1 MTASTVARMCA
12 LAILAA
18 VTALLPGF
26 TPHDGVFRGVF
37 PGETRAGY
45 VYLPPGFTTTQRYP
59 VVYLLHGMPG
69 DPTEYLAGTDLAN
82 WAGTAIANG
91 TVRPFIAVMPAAGPD
106 AGYNGEW
113 AGAQSAAIVQRIIPW
128 IDSHLPTIATARGR
142 VIAGLSAGGY
152 GAVDIALR
160 HPGLFRTVES
170 WSGYFRPLRDG
181 PFQHATRKVLAE
193 NDPTQIAPAARGTG
207 MRFFLSSGP
216 AHSHWFTPAETLA
229 FANELRALG
238 VPLSYHTYSNSRG
251 EWRAQVDTGLEWAF
265 RATCGRFVSTPSCA
279 SHA

>member
-1 MTASTVARMCA
+1 MGA
-12 LAILAA
+12 LAMLAA

-26 TPHDGVFRGVF
+26 TPHDGVLRGVF
-37 PGETRAGY
+37 PGEARAGY
-45 VYLPPGFTTTQRYP
+45 VYLPPGFTTRQRYP

-82 WAGTAIANG
+82 WAGAAIASG
-91 TVRPFIAVMPAAGPD
+91 TVRPFIAVIPAAGPD

-113 AGAQSAAIVQRIIPW
+113 AGPQSAAIVQRIIPW
-128 IDSHLPTIATARGR
+128 IDAHLPTIATAQGR

-160 HPGLFRTVES
+160 HPGLFGTVES

-181 PFQHATRKVLAE
+181 PFKHATRKELAA

-216 AHSHWFTPAETLA
+216 AHSHWFKPAETLA

-238 VPLSYHTYSNSRG
+238 VPASYHTYANPHG
-251 EWRAQVDTGLEWAF
+251 EWRAQFDAGLTWAF
-265 RATCGRFVSTPSCA
+265 RAPCGECVSTPSCA
-279 SHA
+279 PHA